1 MKILFRWSVLAL
13 LLFTFSCAKT
23 NIEFS
28 DTGREEDPD
37 ITFLENAAV
46 KLETYK
52 TDSFVTSGSNVF
64 IAGRHAD
71 PFIGT
76 TMASS
81 YFDLVIPAK
90 NTAMDEE
97 VIFDSMVMMVVPNG
111 SYYGDTAIPVTYRI
125 YQLTEEI
132 ENESDDPQEMFNGRT
147 FKYDQRVLS
156 SLTTQIRP
164 LRGSEIRFK
173 MPDQM
178 GRTLLD
184 MFRKDDDKIRTQEE
198 FRRFFKGLL
207 MQGTD
212 PSNKCVYYF
221 KTAADN
227 AIMRIYFRI
236 KSPFNEA
243 REIEF
248 GINTSKQF
256 NNIQTNHTGTPLSAF
271 PVNQDILLPS
281 SRTDQKSYVF
291 SPAGIYTKISFPD
304 IFDIKDRADFSRIV
318 KAELE
323 IKPLQE
329 LHSRPYQLA
338 PKLLLYLTNSNNL
351 PSLAL
356 ADETSR
362 EELDGDLIQDA
373 LFSDKTAYTY
383 DITGYI
389 NSLILEGRFSESA
402 LIISEPI
409 ANSGSKLGRLIIP
422 DQSGSKKIRLKLYL
436 LTF

>member
-1 MKILFRWSVLAL
+1 MNTFFRWLGMVLL
-13 LLFTFSCAKT
+13 CFLFSCAKT

-52 TDSFVTSGSNVF
+52 TDSFVTSGSGIF

-76 TMASS
+76 TTASS

-90 NTAMDEE
+90 NTAIDEE
-97 VIFDSMVMMVVPNG
+97 VIFDSMVLMMVPNG
-111 SYYGDTAIPVTYRI
+111 SYYGDTMRPVTFRI
-125 YQLTEEI
+125 HQLEEEI
-132 ENESDDPQEMFNGRT
+132 ENDSDDPQEMFNGRT
-147 FKYDQRVLS
+147 FKYDQTVLS
-156 SLTTQIRP
+156 SLTTQVRP
-164 LRGSEIRFK
+164 LRGSELRFK
-173 MPDQM
+173 MPDQL

-184 MFRKDDDKIRTQEE
+184 LFRKDDDKIRTQEE
-198 FRRFFKGLL
+198 FRRYFKGLL

-212 PSNKCVYYF
+212 PANDCLFYF

-243 REIEF
+243 REIAF
-248 GINTSKQF
+248 GINSSKQF
-256 NNIQTNHTGTPLSAF
+256 NNIQTDHTGTPLSAF
-271 PVNQDILLPS
+271 PINKDILLPS
-281 SRTDQKSYVF
+281 ARTEQKSYVF

-329 LHSRPYQLA
+329 LHPRPYQLA

-356 ADETSR
+356 ADEVSR
-362 EELDGDLIQDA
+362 EELDGDLIKDD

-389 NSLILEGRFSESA
+389 NSLIIEGRFSESA

-409 ANSGSKLGRLIIP
+409 AHSGSKLGRLIIP
-422 DQSGSKKIRLKLYL
+422 DQTASKRIRLKLYL